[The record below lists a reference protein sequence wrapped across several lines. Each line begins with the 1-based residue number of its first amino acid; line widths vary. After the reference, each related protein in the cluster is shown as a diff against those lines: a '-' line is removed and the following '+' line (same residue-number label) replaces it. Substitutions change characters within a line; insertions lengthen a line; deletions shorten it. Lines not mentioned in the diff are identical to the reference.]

1 MDLTL
6 SPERKSEAMEATLS
20 KTEQEMVEMRI
31 SGQSRKEI
39 ASKTFRSELTIK
51 THFQNISRKLDCK
64 DEIEMVIKYLKKYRG
79 IIFIIAG
86 AVAGLIFRN
95 ELIKV
100 VEHLKACING
110 F

>member
-1 MDLTL
+1 MD
-6 SPERKSEAMEATLS
+6 ATLS
-20 KTEQEMVEMRI
+20 KTEQQMIELRI

-64 DEIEMVIKYLKKYRG
+64 DEIEMVVKYLRKYKG

-86 AVAGLIFRN
+86 TIAGVIFRN
-95 ELIKV
+95 ELNKI
-100 VEHLKACING
+100 VEYLKACING